1 MQCIDPEDDGIVIFA
16 NVRNFLLIDKTSYSR
31 RPESSTPI
39 LV

>member
-1 MQCIDPEDDGIVIFA
+1 MQCIDPEDDGIVIFS

-31 RPESSTPI
+31 RPETSTPI